1 MNIWSDSMK
10 WMENIMS
17 NQVLFYSFL
26 AIFCIGAI
34 VLFTLIYMD
43 RKNLKLFQAE
53 EKNLLDELI
62 ESENQKEEIKI
73 TQINE
78 EEKPKAN
85 LEEVLEKMQADLD
98 KKEDVVAIFEQ
109 EQEEKAIISYQ
120 ELLQSKNKNVEGS
133 NKELLSEIEKIS
145 NPDNNMDEEI
155 EEPIEAIPTVLE
167 EPKKFKTT
175 DFISPVYGKQNSN
188 IEYPKIPNF
197 NELKEAKN
205 NIELEKKVDA
215 FEELDSNHNDAFL
228 NALKEFRSH
237 LE

>member
-1 MNIWSDSMK
+1 MK
-10 WMENIMS
+10 WIENIMS

-53 EKNLLDELI
+53 EKNLLDELKEI
-62 ESENQKEEIKI
+62 ETPKEEVKI

-133 NKELLSEIEKIS
+133 NKELLSVIEQIS
-145 NPDNNMDEEI
+145 NPAPSIYEEI
-155 EEPIEAIPTVLE
+155 EEPIEAVPPVLE

-197 NELKEAKN
+197 NELKEARN
-205 NIELEKKVDA
+205 NIELEKKVDT

>member
-1 MNIWSDSMK
+1 MK
-10 WMENIMS
+10 WIENIMS

-53 EKNLLDELI
+53 EKNLLDELK
-62 ESENQKEEIKI
+62 EYEAPKEEIKI

-133 NKELLSEIEKIS
+133 NKELLSVIEQIS
-145 NPDNNMDEEI
+145 NPDINTYEEV
-155 EEPIEAIPTVLE
+155 EEPIEAIPTIIE

-175 DFISPVYGKQNSN
+175 DFISPVYGKQDSN

-197 NELKEAKN
+197 NELKKVRN
-205 NIELEKKVDA
+205 NIELEKKVDT